1 MVAAASAHDPIPAPD
16 RAPAPIQRKA
26 LAYVSIFPHSPAHHT
41 DLEWA
46 LVPVVGNERPPA
58 DRLGRSR
65 GDPAE
70 PSANLLI
77 VNLVFGIV
85 SFCTSRLRQLAQR
98 SLVIA
103 EIRHSTLHHPLGDK
117 FFVGFPNLSDP
128 NPATLCGS
136 VVASSDNRAVGP

>member
-16 RAPAPIQRKA
+16 RAPIQRKA

-103 EIRHSTLHHPLGDK
+103 ELRHSRLRHPHGDK
-117 FFVGFPNLSDP
+117 LF
-128 NPATLCGS
+128 CG
-136 VVASSDNRAVGP
+136 